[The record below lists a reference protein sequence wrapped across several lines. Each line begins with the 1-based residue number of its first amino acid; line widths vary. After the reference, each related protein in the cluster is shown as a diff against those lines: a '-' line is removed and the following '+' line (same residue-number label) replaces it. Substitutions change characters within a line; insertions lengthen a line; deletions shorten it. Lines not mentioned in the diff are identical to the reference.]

1 MLDAFN
7 QGSGLVNKSRAKN
20 RTPTLWK
27 SGLRFEI
34 AYCNFN
40 VWVSLRETNSL
51 DFVELSKRIQ
61 LSLRSLQTAVD
72 TAENETSESRQNFE
86 AQV

>member
-1 MLDAFN
+1 MFTVFLIHMLDAFN
-7 QGSGLVNKSRAKN
+7 QGSGLVNKSKVKS
-20 RTPTLWK
+20 RTLTLRK

-51 DFVELSKRIQ
+51 DCVELSKRIQ
-61 LSLRSLQTAVD
+61 LSL
-72 TAENETSESRQNFE
+72 
-86 AQV
+86 